1 MKLSELKPSIKENVQ
16 AALVEDVGNGDI
28 TANLVPAATQ
38 YHVQVI
44 SRENATVCGTAW
56 VDEAFQQV
64 DPNVDVEWLV
74 ADGETVESNAILF
87 RAKGDA
93 RSILTAERTA
103 LNFLQLLSGVAT
115 ASRRYSQ
122 LVEDYA
128 TKILDTRKTIP
139 GLRLAQKYAVK
150 CGGCDNHRMGLY
162 DAFLIKENHIAAC
175 GSISAAIQTA
185 RKQHPE
191 KPLEVEVEN
200 LEQFREALS
209 MSPDIIMLDELTLE
223 DIGKAVELNKTK
235 NNGRCK
241 IEASGNMT
249 AERIPQIA
257 DTGVDYI
264 SIGSLTKHVRAIDLS
279 MRFISG

>member
-1 MKLSELKPSIKENVQ
+1 MSFSELKSSITQNVQ
-16 AALVEDVGNGDI
+16 AALAEDVGNGDI
-28 TANLVPAATQ
+28 TANLVSAKTE

-44 SRENATVCGTAW
+44 SREIATVCGTAW
-56 VDEAFQQV
+56 VDEAFRQV
-64 DPNVDVEWLV
+64 NANVDVEWLV
-74 ADGETVESNAILF
+74 ADGDSVNSNDILF
-87 RAKGDA
+87 RAKGNA

-115 ASRRYSQ
+115 ESRHFSQ
-122 LVEDYA
+122 LVKNHD

-139 GLRLAQKYAVK
+139 GLRIAQKYAVK

-175 GSISAAIQTA
+175 GSITAAIKTA
-185 RKQHPE
+185 RTQHPE

-200 LEQFREALS
+200 LDQFREALS
-209 MSPDIIMLDELTLE
+209 VDPDIIMLDELSLE
-223 DIGKAVELNKTK
+223 DISKAVELNKTQ
-235 NNGRCK
+235 NHGRCK

>member
-209 MSPDIIMLDELTLE
+209 VSPDIIMLDELTLE